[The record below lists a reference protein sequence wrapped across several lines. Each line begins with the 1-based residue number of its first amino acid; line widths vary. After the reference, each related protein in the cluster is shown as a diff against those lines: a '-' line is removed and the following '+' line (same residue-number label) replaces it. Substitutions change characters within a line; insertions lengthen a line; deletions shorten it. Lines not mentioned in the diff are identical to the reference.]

1 MIIDNAKLQSA
12 YDLGY
17 ESTQLNIKSMGFTAA
32 NSMFNDTYPV
42 GQPYTGSREGYY
54 YMKGEAAALLKE
66 WGKRGEL

>member
-1 MIIDNAKLQSA
+1 MIIDDKLQNA

-17 ESTQLNIKSMGFTAA
+17 ESMQLNIKSMGFKAA

-54 YMKGEAAALLKE
+54 YSKGEFGALLQE
-66 WGKRGEL
+66 SEL